1 MQKEEYIKLVEK
13 ANYYSEQYYNNDAP
27 VVSDYDYD
35 MLVHRIR
42 DIEAERP
49 EWLVPNSPTQHVGGE
64 AVIPGGKVQ
73 HSVQLLSLDDKFSF
87 DEVRDWYQSA
97 GNPPVLSVQEKI
109 DGLTIALRYED
120 GKLVQ
125 AATRGNGFVGE
136 DVTKNAYVLGGIPKT
151 LNFGEID
158 LGNYGTIA
166 KHTTLCVR
174 AEVYQPVAEFE
185 RVNEELIAVGKK
197 PFANP
202 RNCAAGSL
210 RTNDASVTQSRGL
223 KALAFAILKVEGF
236 DDLDEQVRPGI
247 SETQDLAF
255 LASFGFDIVR
265 NVRCSGI
272 ETALELVKSIDETRD
287 ALPYWI
293 DGAVIK
299 TDDKSLQE
307 KLGNTNKFPK
317 HAVAYKYEADEQE
330 TTIRDIVVQVGRTG
344 VLTPVAVFDPVE
356 LAGTTVTRATLHN
369 QGFVN
374 MMKVNVGA
382 RVAVIKS
389 GEIIPKVVRVPQ
401 PAETPFRIEKC
412 PICGSEAIALKD
424 ENGAFTGVVSCQNM
438 MCPAQKVRGIQFY
451 CSRPVM
457 DIPGMGPAMVEK
469 LVNAGFLNEPL
480 DLYRLKDHAEEMS
493 KLDNM
498 GKKSCDALLA
508 SIEKAKMRPLPQVIK
523 SLCIPNIGATVGK
536 ELAKRYPDLDAISKL
551 SESELS
557 AIPGI
562 GVINAAYISGFF
574 HKPETKE
581 LLERMKSIGINMKS
595 DSFGKTAEGP
605 LVGLTFVIT
614 GTLPGMSRD
623 EAKTLIE
630 ANGGK
635 CSGSV
640 SKKTNYLLAGADA
653 GSKLEKATALGVP
666 VIDLDTL
673 HSKWTI

>member
-13 ANYYSEQYYNNDAP
+13 ANNYSQQYYNNDAP
-27 VVSDYDYD
+27 TISDHDYD
-35 MLVHRIR
+35 MLVHHIR
-42 DIEAERP
+42 DIEVEHP
-49 EWLVPNSPTQHVGGE
+49 DWLDSHSPTQRVGGE
-64 AVIPGGKVQ
+64 AVLPGEKVQ
-73 HSVQLLSLDDKFSF
+73 HPVQLLSLDDKFSF
-87 DEVRDWYQSA
+87 DEVREWYQSA
-97 GNPPVLSVQEKI
+97 GKPPVLSVQEKI

-136 DVTKNAYVLGGIPKT
+136 DVTRNAQVLGGIPKM
-151 LNFGEID
+151 LDFSKVD
-158 LGNYGTIA
+158 LGNHGTIA

-174 AEVYQPVAEFE
+174 AEVYQPVTEFE
-185 RVNEELIAVGKK
+185 RINEELIAAGKK

-210 RTNDASVTQSRGL
+210 RTNDASITQSRGL
-223 KALAFAILKVEGF
+223 KALAFAILKAEGF
-236 DDLDEQVRPGI
+236 GDLDEQVRPGI

-255 LASFGFDIVR
+255 LASFGFDVVR
-265 NVRCSGI
+265 NTQCNSI
-272 ETALELVKSIDETRD
+272 EKALEFVETINETRGR
-287 ALPYWI
+287 LPYWI

-299 TDDKSLQE
+299 TDMKSLQE
-307 KLGNTNKFPK
+307 RLGNTNKFPK
-317 HAVAYKYEADEQE
+317 HAIAYKYEADEQE

-424 ENGAFTGVVSCQNM
+424 ENGMLTGVVSCQNM

-480 DLYRLKDHAEEMS
+480 DLYSLKDHAEEMS

-498 GKKSCDALLA
+498 GKKSCEALLA
-508 SIEKAKMRPLPQVIK
+508 SIEKAKTRPLPQVIK

-536 ELAKRYPDLDAISKL
+536 ELAKRYPDLGAISEL

-562 GVINAAYISGFF
+562 GAINAAYISGFF
-574 HKPETKE
+574 RKPETKE

-595 DSFGKTAEGP
+595 DSFGKAAEGP

-623 EAKTLIE
+623 EAKALIE

-640 SKKTNYLLAGADA
+640 SKKTNYLLAGDDA

-666 VIDLDTL
+666 VIDLEAL
-673 HSKWTI
+673 RNNWNI